1 MASSKSC
8 LNRERPAIEDCE
20 SQSLEFK
27 SSGDA
32 AEVIYM
38 SVLLK

>member
-8 LNRERPAIEDCE
+8 PNRERPAIEDCE